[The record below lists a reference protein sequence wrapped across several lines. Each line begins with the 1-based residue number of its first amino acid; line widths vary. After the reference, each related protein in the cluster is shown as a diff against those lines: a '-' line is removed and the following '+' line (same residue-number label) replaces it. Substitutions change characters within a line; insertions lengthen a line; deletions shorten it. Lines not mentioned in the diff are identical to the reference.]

1 MYRIIKAAQERAFR
15 RSLPPLDS
23 HPSREDV
30 SPAIDE
36 VVLHDAVLRALS
48 KVDVGFDKE
57 ELQIAPFHDERHE
70 ASQAGE

>member
-15 RSLPPLDS
+15 RSLPSLDS

-36 VVLHDAVLRALS
+36 VVLHDAVLRALP
-48 KVDVGFDKE
+48 KVNVGFDKE
-57 ELQIAPFHDERHE
+57 GLQIASFQDERRE

>member
-23 HPSREDV
+23 HPSLEDV

-36 VVLHDAVLRALS
+36 AVLHDAVLRALS

-57 ELQIAPFHDERHE
+57 ALQIAPLQDDLRE